1 MSRAQLAS
9 AAAATRARHHTSA
22 TLPKGVSAHLALCD
36 NDSVRQRTPCFVVR
50 PEPKPPLFL
59 LTLEGSVMAAL
70 CIIND
75 PEFAY
80 SREAE
85 QAEAFLTS
93 LSNADLRQLSPKTRR
108 AIECL

>member
-9 AAAATRARHHTSA
+9 AAAATRARHHVSS
-22 TLPKGVSAHLALCD
+22 TLPKGVSAHLALCG
-36 NDSVRQRTPCFVVR
+36 NDPVQQRAPYFAVR

-59 LTLEGSVMAAL
+59 LTLEGAVMAAL

-80 SREAE
+80 TATAD
-85 QAEAFLTS
+85 QAQDYLTS
-93 LSNADLRQLSPKTRR
+93 LSNADLHQLSPKTRR
-108 AIECL
+108 AIERL